1 MTSHSDPYSWN
12 DSLLGDFLW
21 TKTNFGEAVPD
32 VMTPATRSIFA
43 IYDEEVMPFHLTG
56 DYPAIG
62 NVGGRLYFNIGLIG
76 SIARALGFSAQRMA
90 EESAGIWGSLP
101 VGAEFPAISL
111 SRWSILRQILGPA
124 LRIRL
129 RINREK
135 KEIDSFMA
143 GAPALYDRMVGEI
156 DGLASAGALVAY
168 WETTLE
174 ASLRRACRML
184 QIATAAGTDPAVI
197 LKRKLTKLL
206 GASEAAALISDF
218 STESETLASMQ
229 PLLGLA
235 QVVLGE
241 LSREAY
247 IRRFGHR
254 GSHEM
259 ELSFPHPADDPV
271 WLDSQLEQLKVYDP
285 LALMAEQRSRRVNA
299 LTDLRR
305 LPKEAL
311 AIEKELA
318 AVAAGSRL
326 REQTRSEVVRLF
338 GVARPFVQKVGAL
351 TGLGDDAF
359 HLTLLELSRLLA
371 GESALAD
378 FIPARKEM
386 YAQLRALP
394 SYPAVIRGKFD
405 PFTWAAVP
413 QRRLDF
419 YDGNQ
424 PVTAAAPTSN
434 LLRGTGGCAGIAE
447 GIVRVLHTPEESSAF
462 QSGEILVAHI
472 TNVGWTPL
480 FPRAAA
486 VVTDVGAVL
495 SHAAIVARELGIPAV
510 VGTGDAT
517 IRLKTG
523 DRVRVD
529 GLAGTVTKIE
539 GRKGGQEEG
548 RKGGR
553 EEGWT
558 GGRDQ

>member
-1 MTSHSDPYSWN
+1 MPSLPDPYLWN

-43 IYDEEVMPFHLTG
+43 IYDEEVMPFHLSG

-76 SIARALGFSAQRMA
+76 CIGRALGFSAQRIA

-101 VGAEFPAISL
+101 VGAEFPPIPL
-111 SRWSILRQILGPA
+111 SRWSILRQILYPA

-129 RINREK
+129 RINRER
-135 KEIDSFMA
+135 KEIDGFLTD
-143 GAPALYDRMVGEI
+143 APALYDRIVGEI
-156 DGLASAGALVAY
+156 NGLASAAGLAAY
-168 WETTLE
+168 WDATLDPT
-174 ASLRRACRML
+174 LRRVCRML
-184 QIATAAGTDPAVI
+184 QIATAAGTDPAVF
-197 LKRKLTKLL
+197 LKRKLTKSL
-206 GASEAAALISDF
+206 GATDAAALISDF
-218 STESETLASMQ
+218 STESETLASLQ

-235 QVVLGE
+235 RVAQGT

-247 IRRFGHR
+247 SHRFGHR
-254 GSHEM
+254 GPHEI
-259 ELSFPHPADDPV
+259 ELSFPRPVDDPH
-271 WLDSQLEQLKVYDP
+271 WLESQLAQLQEHDP
-285 LALMAEQRSRRVNA
+285 LALMAEQRSRRDNA

-305 LPKEAL
+305 RLPKEAPS
-311 AIEKELA
+311 IEKELA

-338 GVARPFVQKVGAL
+338 GVARPFVLKAGRL

-359 HLTLLELSRLLA
+359 HLTLLELPRLLA
-371 GESALAD
+371 GEHALAD
-378 FIPARKEM
+378 FIPARKAM
-386 YAQLRALP
+386 YRRLAALP
-394 SYPAVIRGKFD
+394 PYPAVIRGPFD
-405 PFTWAAVP
+405 PFTWAANP

-419 YDGNQ
+419 FDGTQ
-424 PVTAAAPTSN
+424 PAASPADAGSVLSGTAGS
-434 LLRGTGGCAGIAE
+434 AGVAE
-447 GIVRVLHTPEESSAF
+447 GIVRVLASPEEGATF
-462 QSGEILVAHI
+462 QRGEVLVAHI

-517 IRLKTG
+517 VRLKTG
-523 DRVRVD
+523 DWVRVD
-529 GLAGTVTKIE
+529 GLAGTVKKL
-539 GRKGGQEEG
+539 R
-548 RKGGR
+548 
-553 EEGWT
+553 
-558 GGRDQ
+558 